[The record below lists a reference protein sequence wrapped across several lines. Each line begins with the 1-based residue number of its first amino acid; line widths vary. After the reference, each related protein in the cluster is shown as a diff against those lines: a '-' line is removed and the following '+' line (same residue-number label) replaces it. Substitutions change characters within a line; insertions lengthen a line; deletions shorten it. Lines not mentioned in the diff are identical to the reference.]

1 MRSAKATGHYPKK
14 RFGQH
19 FLNDFVLI
27 HAIVRAIHPRADDHM
42 VEIGPG
48 LGALTLPLL
57 EILNTL
63 TAIEI
68 DRDLYATWQ
77 ERAKTNLK
85 LIHADALE
93 INYATLGSKLR
104 MVGNLPYNISTPLI
118 IHLLTYAD
126 SILDMH
132 FMLQKE
138 VVNRLAAQ
146 PGSKAFGR
154 LSVMVQYHCE
164 VESLFDVPPEAFDP
178 PPKVDSAIVRLIP
191 YKQSPYPSIDL
202 QKLEKLVAQA
212 FSMRRKTLAN
222 NLKPIF
228 SAETIQS
235 LGIDSKLRPEQLTV
249 EDYVKLT
256 QNLPEQ

>member
-1 MRSAKATGHYPKK
+1 MRSAKVIGHYPKK

-19 FLNDFVLI
+19 FLNDSALI
-27 HAIVRAIHPRADDHM
+27 HAIVRAIHPQSDDHM
-42 VEIGPG
+42 IEIGPG

-57 EILNTL
+57 DLLNTL

-77 ERAKTNLK
+77 NRAKTNLE

-93 INYATLGSKLR
+93 VNYATLGSKLR
-104 MVGNLPYNISTPLI
+104 LVGNLPYNISTPLI
-118 IHLLTYAD
+118 IHLLTYNE

-164 VESLFDVPPEAFDP
+164 VEALFDVPPEAFDP
-178 PPKVDSAIVRLIP
+178 PPKVDSAIVRLTP
-191 YKQSPYPSIDL
+191 YKQKPYPNVDIN
-202 QKLEKLVAQA
+202 KLEKLVALA

-222 NLKPIF
+222 NLKPLF
-228 SAETIQS
+228 SASAIET
-235 LGIDSKLRPEQLTV
+235 LGIDPKLRPEQLTV
-249 EDYVKLT
+249 SDYVQLT
-256 QNLPEQ
+256 QSMP